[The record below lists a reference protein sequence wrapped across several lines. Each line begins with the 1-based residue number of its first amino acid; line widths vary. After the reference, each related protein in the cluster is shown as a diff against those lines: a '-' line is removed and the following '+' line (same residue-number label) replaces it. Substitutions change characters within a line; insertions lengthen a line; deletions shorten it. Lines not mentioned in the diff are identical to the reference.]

1 MTMIDRIDTHDMLMG
16 IAQLIGLRGTCNR
29 LQVGAI
35 IVKNGRVLSS
45 GYNGNVQGRAHCRH
59 TERDYQC
66 GTAVHA
72 EANAILWSARTG
84 QATQDTWMYTTHQ
97 PCIECAKMIVN
108 AGITSVVYLHDYR
121 IADGLDFLTQ
131 SNVKV
136 FRMKEDRSLFQVTR

>member
-1 MTMIDRIDTHDMLMG
+1 MNRIDTNDMMMG
-16 IAQLIGLRGTCNR
+16 IAELIAQRGTCNR

-59 TERDYQC
+59 TEKDYQC

-84 QATQDTWMYTTHQ
+84 QATQDTRMYTTHQ

-108 AGITSVVYLHDYR
+108 AGIPEVVYLHDYR
-121 IADGLDFLTQ
+121 IADGLEFLRD
-131 SNVKV
+131 SNVHV
-136 FRMKEDRSLFQVTR
+136 FRMKEDRSLYQVTR